1 MLDLGKRIWRRFTT
15 GWRGYMAPRSIR
27 FNFSSLLT
35 AQLWHR
41 GCLGISAILVAHT
54 FGRDSLG
61 RLLTGI
67 SFVFMFWPLIDAG
80 LAELFIRDVAGH
92 REQLPAY
99 VWQVIRLKSWL
110 TLVSFLAI
118 WAVAVAYTPMRKDLP
133 LVTCLALI
141 LIMESYTIL
150 LRSVFRIQER
160 MHREAILWAIDG
172 SLKLAVVWSVIWM
185 PGLSDPLLAIAIG
198 WLAVGSLSCGLAAWV
213 VRAWWPWRQVTASS
227 RVGTWFALLQ
237 RSLPLVMVFSLSL
250 MNLRVTIV
258 FLGVLS
264 SHADAGY
271 FGAGERLL
279 EAIQVLP
286 LALAYVLLPVSARLA
301 NSMEEL
307 RALTRRVLGWLIGGA
322 LIVAWGLVVWGGWLL
337 RLIFGSAFQQ
347 ATSLM
352 GVLAW
357 IVVPLF
363 LKPVMEKIL
372 CGIHQQGMVWR
383 AYLIVSCANA
393 LALFIVV
400 PAAGLSGAAS
410 CVLVAELASVAILAV
425 GLWWSLRQEQV
436 VHALPQGAGAFVQVE
451 NL

>member
-1 MLDLGKRIWRRFTT
+1 MSVQRQVKP
-15 GWRGYMAPRSIR
+15 RGLAA
-27 FNFSSLLT
+27 NFSSLLT

-54 FGRDSLG
+54 FGRDGLG
-61 RLLTGI
+61 RLLAGI

-92 REQLPAY
+92 REPLPAY
-99 VWQVIRLKSWL
+99 ARQVIRLKNWL

-118 WAVAVAYTPMRKDLP
+118 WAVAEAYTPMRDDLS
-133 LVTCLALI
+133 LIACLALV
-141 LIMESYTIL
+141 LIMESYTTL
-150 LRSVFRIQER
+150 LRSIFRIQER
-160 MHREAILWAIDG
+160 MHKEAILLAIDG
-172 SLKLAVVWSVIWM
+172 SLKLAVVWFVIWT
-185 PGLSDPLLAIAIG
+185 PGFSDPLLAIAIG
-198 WLAVGSLSCGLAAWV
+198 WLAAGLLSWGLAAWS
-213 VRAWWPWRQVTASS
+213 VRAWWPWRQVTTSS
-227 RVGTWFALLQ
+227 GVGTWFALLQ

-250 MNLRVTIV
+250 MNLRVAIV

-264 SHADAGY
+264 GHADAGN

-307 RALTRRVLGWLIGGA
+307 RTLTRRVLGWLIGGA

-337 RLIFGSAFQQ
+337 RLVFGSAFQQ
-347 ATSLM
+347 AASLM
-352 GVLAW
+352 GVLGW
-357 IVVPLF
+357 IAVPLF

-383 AYLIVSCANA
+383 AYLIVSFANA
-393 LALFIVV
+393 LALSIVV
-400 PAAGLSGAAS
+400 PAAGLFGATS
-410 CVLVAELASVAILAV
+410 CVLVAELASATILAV

-451 NL
+451 TQ